1 MFPWMSQI
9 GQLYEEYEMLGCIFE
24 YKTMCG
30 TSNTAD
36 VPGLGI
42 VIMATEYDC
51 YDPNFANKRQMEAAE
66 FSSSAVP
73 YETFMHAIECNP
85 NRNVLRN
92 SYVVPGMVSASDAD
106 GDERM
111 SVLGNFTIAT
121 QGQQADSVAIGE
133 LWVTYHVRL
142 SRPIL
147 ETVVSSAFCQHIYG
161 TSDTTGAITIEGN
174 NTIGGVGFGATPAGT
189 DASASMIIDNT
200 LNNLQGRFLISVL
213 LGLDEGVELTIP
225 SPQNF
230 VYSPGISQPIL
241 VQELFP
247 WQTVV
252 PPLNGETT
260 ASFQGL
266 CQINAT
272 LQNISVPI
280 SYSTSEAIS
289 WDILITPVNIGL
301 TRRRTGKLGTLEQK
315 LAALE
320 KRLSKDEESSSIK
333 TTNKKQNHNNN
344 YNNSNNNN
352 NNNNNNKKENILAYK
367 TGIAKYNDFKNS
379 LSIIKENN
387 KVAYIDL
394 EESNIKFDMKPLTCN
409 DNPTVKDKNETI
421 LLPPCDN
428 FRSKDINILN
438 NLKEAYASVKVVN
451 KLHASPETPPVTVKE
466 YYEKIFK
473 QDYNEAKV
481 LIASLKGNPLLLES
495 LRDTPRPG
503 IITDDSPDE
512 FSQEELIIISKY
524 LD

>member
-1 MFPWMSQI
+1 
-9 GQLYEEYEMLGCIFE
+9 
-24 YKTMCG
+24 
-30 TSNTAD
+30 
-36 VPGLGI
+36 
-42 VIMATEYDC
+42 
-51 YDPNFANKRQMEAAE
+51 
-66 FSSSAVP
+66 
-73 YETFMHAIECNP
+73 
-85 NRNVLRN
+85 
-92 SYVVPGMVSASDAD
+92 MVSSTDAD

-121 QGQQADSVAIGE
+121 QGQQQDSVAIGE

-161 TSDTTGAITIEGN
+161 TSDESGVLTVLDSITT
-174 NTIGGVGFGATPAGT
+174 GGVGFGASISGT
-189 DASASMIIDNT
+189 GATASIVLDNT
-200 LNNLQGRFLISVL
+200 LNNLQGRFMASVL
-213 LGLDEGVELTIP
+213 IGFSGVTYTTP

-230 VYSPGISQPIL
+230 VSSPGIIYPLICAPWNDGGS
-241 VQELFP
+241 P
-247 WQTVV
+247 WQSVSE
-252 PPLNGETT
+252 PLDGETS
-260 ASFQGL
+260 ASFQCL
-266 CQINAT
+266 FQINELA
-272 LQNISVPI
+272 QYISCPI
-280 SYSTSEAIS
+280 SFSSEEVIS
-289 WDILITPVNIGL
+289 WDIIISPINIGL
-301 TRRRTGKLGTLEQK
+301 TRRRRGKLGNLEQK
-315 LAALE
+315 IMALE
-320 KRLSKDEESSSIK
+320 KRLTKDEDHSSNSSI
-333 TTNKKQNHNNN
+333 TT
-344 YNNSNNNN
+344 YNPHKYKNIKFNSNLNSNNNN
-352 NNNNNNKKENILAYK
+352 NNNNNKNKKETILASN

-428 FRSKDINILN
+428 LRIKDINILN

-495 LRDTPRPG
+495 LKDTPKPG